1 MRFSNP
7 RLLMGLALAALVGA
21 VVLGTYVIQDG
32 RAKERPTGT
41 KGGGDAVVPVTVAK
55 AEQRTMPVRIV
66 AIGNVD
72 PYTSVAIKAR
82 VDGQIME
89 VNFKEGQEVTRDSVL
104 FKIDPRPFQTAL
116 RQAEAQNARD
126 AAALSQAQAQERRYK
141 ELLDKNFVSKDAY
154 SQFQTNAQTAKA
166 VAEASKAA
174 VETARLNLEYCT
186 IHSPIDGFAGKIQIQ
201 IGNLVK
207 ANDVNPLVV
216 VNQVHPV
223 FVTFA
228 VPEQQLATIRKYSA
242 EKALKVEAVV
252 PAANRPAATGDLTF
266 IDNSVDPSTG
276 TIRMRGLFENAD
288 NGLWPGQFVNVSVR
302 LYDQENAIVIPSP
315 AIQNGPDGEYVFVV
329 NANFTAEMRP
339 VKIDRSDGQTTI
351 LSSGVKPG
359 EQVVV
364 RGQLK
369 VTNGARVKFES

>member
-1 MRFSNP
+1 MRSNT
-7 RLLMGLALAALVGA
+7 RLLMALCLVALLAAVG
-21 VVLGTYVIQDG
+21 LGTYVIQDG
-32 RAKERPTGT
+32 RAKERPAG
-41 KGGGDAVVPVTVAK
+41 KGGGEAVPVTVAT
-55 AEQRTMPVRIV
+55 AEQRSMPVRLQ

-72 PYTSVAIKAR
+72 AYTSIALKAR

-89 VNFKEGQEVTRDSVL
+89 VNFKEGQEVRKDSVL

-126 AAALSQAQAQERRYK
+126 TAARSQAQAQERRYK
-141 ELLDKNFVSKDAY
+141 ELLEKNFISKDAY
-154 SQFQTNAQTAKA
+154 SQYQTNAQTANA

-186 IHSPIDGFAGKIQIQ
+186 IRSPIDGFAGKIQIQ

-207 ANDVNPLVV
+207 ANDVNALVV

-223 FVTFA
+223 LVTFA
-228 VPEQQLATIRKYSA
+228 VPEQQLAALRKYNA
-242 EKALKVEAVV
+242 EQPLAVEATI
-252 PAANRPAATGDLTF
+252 PGANRPPATGELSF
-266 IDNSVDPSTG
+266 IDNAVDPTTG
-276 TIRMRGLFENAD
+276 TIRLRGVFENAD
-288 NGLWPGQFVNVSVR
+288 NALWPGQFVNVSVR
-302 LYDQENAIVIPSP
+302 LYDQVNAIVIPSQ

-329 NANFTAEMRP
+329 TPNLVAEMRP
-339 VKIDRSDGQTTI
+339 VKIDRSDGQTTV
-351 LSSGVKPG
+351 LASGVKAG

-369 VTNGARVKFES
+369 VTTGSRVKLES